1 MRFVDR
7 TQFSPPEFTQSP
19 EWDELRRVLTDI
31 HDASRGGKRG
41 TQTVAGFEELFSQFR
56 GQAVEALF
64 QVFAG
69 KCAYTEQ
76 PEYSEAGLMFHLHR
90 PGSDALGLDGS
101 PAPEHYW
108 WLQTEWTNWMLVSQQ
123 IMSIKGTNFPVVGE
137 RLEFGGQQEEVPLL
151 IDPCS
156 EQPAFW
162 LNFDEK
168 GGVSSRQIESAVFKD
183 RYPGFDRGEFNIR
196 ALDLNWSNLMDGR
209 RYAISEATP
218 EKFKYVLEAS
228 VEDVQR
234 WLDRA
239 LDPGRPFLGAI
250 RQQLARAFI
259 EELESLSVS
268 MHTEQVLL
276 TTRLLT
282 HEIAAELCAA
292 PGRVTQLR
300 QRITQQRFEYLL
312 EAVIKAALETCPD
325 LESLFLEPAPA
336 AAIPDEESEEP
347 RAADEGEAE
356 PEPPPSPEPAT
367 KKTKLRGHRPT
378 AKVEPDPTIDRQ
390 ARLRQIRIRNFKAIE
405 DLTIDVP
412 DGVETIRVGP
422 LHDRRERTSA
432 VNWKMLL
439 GENACGKSSILQAIA
454 LALFGPEL
462 EDEPPLPLEKLRRRG
477 IGNKQSFVELRFRGY
492 ERPLRLRLNRRSFR
506 YNWKPEFKLFIRAYG
521 ATRLFQSDPE
531 HYDAN
536 RATERRRVGNL
547 FDPLFPV
554 IDVNTWLMGL
564 DEGDF
569 NVAARAIRNLIAGV
583 GDQKEAS
590 QAHADLIRDPTLGE
604 VTLGG
609 DTLDEL
615 SDGYRAL
622 LALTCDI
629 MAGLGSGLSDMEN
642 AVGIVLI
649 DEIGAHLHPRL
660 RMQIVARLR
669 YIFPQIQFVCST
681 HEPLCLRGLFDREVD
696 RIRRVDGT
704 VGRET
709 IDRNPSSFRIDQLLT
724 SEFFGLESTI
734 DPEIDGEFQLYY
746 HLLSRDDLSDEDVEQ
761 RDRLRNRLITEGVLG
776 YTRRDQMVYEAID
789 SYLAERSTRPVG
801 PEEQEAKLKQATI
814 DRVKDIWSL
823 AELRRARQ

>member
-7 TQFSPPEFTQSP
+7 TQFSPPEFMQSP
-19 EWDELRRVLTDI
+19 EWDELGQVLADI
-31 HDASRGGKRG
+31 HDPQKGGKRG
-41 TQTVAGFEELFSQFR
+41 IQTVEGFEGLFSRFR
-56 GQAVEALF
+56 DEAVTALY
-64 QVFAG
+64 QVFAA

-76 PEYSEAGLMFHLHR
+76 PQNSEEGLLFHLHR

-123 IMSIKGTNFPVVGE
+123 IMSIKGTNFPVIGD
-137 RLEFGGQQEEVPLL
+137 RLEFGGSHEEVPLL
-151 IDPCS
+151 INPCS
-156 EQPAFW
+156 EQPAWW
-162 LNFDEK
+162 LDFDAK
-168 GGVSSRQIESAVFKD
+168 GGVSSRRIDSAAFRD
-183 RYPGFDRGEFNIR
+183 RYPSMDRGEFNIR
-196 ALDLNWSNLMDGR
+196 ALDLNWAALLDGR
-209 RYAISEATP
+209 REAIRKAAP
-218 EKFKYVLEAS
+218 QKFKYVLES
-228 VEDVQR
+228 FVKEVQH
-234 WLDRA
+234 WLGRT
-239 LDPGRPFLGAI
+239 LEPGQPYLGAI
-250 RQQLARAFI
+250 RQQLARVFLA
-259 EELESLSVS
+259 ELESLSNS
-268 MHTEQVLL
+268 MRTEQILL
-276 TTRLLT
+276 ATRLLT
-282 HEIAAELCAA
+282 HEIAAELCAV
-292 PGRVTQLR
+292 PERVMELR
-300 QRITQQRFEYLL
+300 VRIGQPRFEHLL

-325 LESLFLEPAPA
+325 LETLFLEPAPA
-336 AAIPDEESEEP
+336 AAIPEEAAEEAE
-347 RAADEGEAE
+347 AADEEEAP
-356 PEPPPSPEPAT
+356 PEPSPEPPGQ
-367 KKTKLRGHRPT
+367 KKPMRTRPP
-378 AKVEPDPTIDRQ
+378 ADKAEPDPTIDRQ
-390 ARLRQIRIRNFKAIE
+390 ARLRRIRIRNFKAIE
-405 DLTIDVP
+405 ELTIDVP
-412 DGVETIRVGP
+412 DGVETVRVGP

-454 LALFGPEL
+454 LALFGPEIA
-462 EDEPPLPLEKLRRRG
+462 DEPQMSLDKLRRRG
-477 IGNKQSFVELRFRGY
+477 IGNKQSFVELSFRGY
-492 ERPLRLRLNRRSFR
+492 ERPLRLRLNRRSFK
-506 YNWKPEFKLFIRAYG
+506 YNWEPEFKLFIRAYG

-583 GDQKEAS
+583 GDQEEVGR
-590 QAHADLIRDPTLGE
+590 AHADLVRDPTRGE

-669 YIFPQIQFVCST
+669 YIFPQIQFICST
-681 HEPLCLRGLFDREVD
+681 HEPLCLRGLFDNEVD
-696 RIRRVDGT
+696 RIRRADGI
-704 VGRET
+704 VGKET
-709 IDRNPSSFRIDQLLT
+709 IERNPSSYRIDQLLT

-746 HLLSRDDLSDEDVEQ
+746 HLLNQDDLSEEEAQQ
-761 RDRLRNRLITEGVLG
+761 RDRLRSRLITEGVLG

-789 SYLAERSTRPVG
+789 SYLAGRSTRPAG
-801 PEEQEAKLKQATI
+801 LGGQQEAKLKKATI

-823 AELRRARQ
+823 AELRRERQ